1 MARAFVGIGSKIEPE
16 KNVRAAVRS
25 LAQQTRVT
33 GISMVYCTE
42 ALDRPE
48 QPHYFNCVVEIET
61 EAPPAEVKHGLLRP
75 IENSLGRKR
84 SEDKYAP
91 RTIDLD
97 LILYGDLAMDAEDIK
112 LPDPEILERPFLA
125 VPLFEL
131 APGLVLAGLRIGE
144 IAARLPQNGM
154 RPLEAYA
161 RLLREEASR
170 GFGAGRGSV
179 SGWRMSLACMAAA
192 PGGKPMP

>member
-1 MARAFVGIGSKIEPE
+1 MARAFIGIGSNIEPE
-16 KNVRAAVRS
+16 KNVRAAIRS

-33 GISMVYCTE
+33 GISMVYCTG

-61 EAPPAEVKHGLLRP
+61 EAPPAEVKHGILRP

-84 SEDKYAP
+84 SADKYAP

-97 LILYGDLAMDAEDIK
+97 LILYGNLTIDTEDLK

-125 VPLFEL
+125 IPLFEL
-131 APGLVLAGLRIGE
+131 APDLVLAGYNLRIGE
-144 IAARLPQNGM
+144 IAAKLPQEGM
-154 RPLEAYA
+154 RPLEDFAN
-161 RLLREEASR
+161 LLREEANL
-170 GFGAGRGSV
+170 GSSAKV
-179 SGWRMSLACMAAA
+179 NR
-192 PGGKPMP
+192 

>member
-1 MARAFVGIGSKIEPE
+1 MARAFIGIGSNIDPE

-25 LAQQTRVT
+25 LAQQTRVV
-33 GISMVYCTE
+33 GISMVYCPG
-42 ALDRPE
+42 ALDRPK
-48 QPHYFNCVVEIET
+48 QPHYFNCVVEIDT
-61 EAPPAEVKHGLLRP
+61 KSPPAIVKHGILRP

-125 VPLFEL
+125 IPLFEL
-131 APGLVLAGLRIGE
+131 APDLVLSGYNLRIGE
-144 IAARLPQNGM
+144 IAARLPQDGM
-154 RPLEAYA
+154 RPLEDYA

-170 GFGAGRGSV
+170 EF
-179 SGWRMSLACMAAA
+179 AA
-192 PGGKPMP
+192 

>member
-1 MARAFVGIGSKIEPE
+1 MTRAFIGIGSNIEPE

-25 LAQQTRVT
+25 LAQQTHVA
-33 GISMVYCTE
+33 GISMVYCTG

-61 EAPPAEVKHGLLRP
+61 EAPHAEVKRGILRP

-84 SEDKYAP
+84 SKDKYAP

-97 LILYGDLAMDAEDIK
+97 LILYGDLVVDGGDVK

-125 VPLFEL
+125 IPLFEL
-131 APGLVLAGLRIGE
+131 APDLVLAGYNLRIGE
-144 IAARLPQNGM
+144 IAARLPRDGM
-154 RPLEAYA
+154 KPLENYT

-170 GFGAGRGSV
+170 MQST
-179 SGWRMSLACMAAA
+179 
-192 PGGKPMP
+192 

>member
-1 MARAFVGIGSKIEPE
+1 MTRAFIGIGSNIEPE

-25 LAQQTRVT
+25 LAQQTHVA
-33 GISMVYCTE
+33 GISMVYCTD

-61 EAPPAEVKHGLLRP
+61 AIPYAEVKHGILRP

-84 SEDKYAP
+84 SEDQYAP

-97 LILYGDLAMDAEDIK
+97 LILYGDLVVDGEDVK

-125 VPLFEL
+125 LPLFEL
-131 APGLVLAGLRIGE
+131 APDLVLAGYNLRIGE
-144 IAARLPQNGM
+144 IAARLPRDGM
-154 RPLEAYA
+154 RPLENFT
-161 RLLREEASR
+161 RLLREETSR
-170 GFGAGRGSV
+170 MQSKR
-179 SGWRMSLACMAAA
+179 
-192 PGGKPMP
+192 